1 MIDLHVLHLNGN
13 LDLLQD
19 VLCCLD
25 PPRER
30 GIYWEYD
37 EYVSFSVISFGN
49 ELGAIFSRC
58 QVKHAFCRSALR
70 LWAVTCERWLRSSS
84 LQREA
89 LHQTLQEQGI
99 LSQTATL
106 SCTYIPTDLHTAW
119 RYVVNMQVTGE
130 EFALEGITQIAG
142 AFNM

>member
-1 MIDLHVLHLNGN
+1 MSGEACILQVSPSTLGRDVRKMVAEQLPPKRGAMCALHHL
-13 LDLLQD
+13 DSLL
-19 VLCCLD
+19 L
-25 PPRER
+25 
-30 GIYWEYD
+30 
-37 EYVSFSVISFGN
+37 
-49 ELGAIFSRC
+49 
-58 QVKHAFCRSALR
+58 
-70 LWAVTCERWLRSSS
+70 
-84 LQREA
+84 

-142 AFNM
+142 AFNT